1 MPDPVRIAVI
11 DSGVHVAHPHIDP
24 SWLLPGF
31 AVAKDGLLDS
41 SDGAALDS
49 LGHGTAVIAA
59 IQDQSPDALCLPVRV
74 FHDSLR
80 TSARAL
86 LAAVDRAVEYGVD
99 IINLSLGTVNPAHRP
114 LFEVAAERALAV
126 GTLIIAAQENDGHPC
141 YPGYLPQVLGVR
153 PDWELPRDRFAAQ
166 QAGREMVFCASA
178 YPRPVPGV
186 PPQHNLNGV
195 SFAVANMTG
204 LAAKVCKRLP
214 AEVHGRARPETLRTL
229 LEIAAAEQS
238 ALQWPV
244 KLDGMAGGDRRAMEA
259 SGN

>member
-41 SDGAALDS
+41 SDEAALDS

-114 LFEVAAERALAV
+114 LFEVAAGVQVPLTTQRYSEPFIGTVTPVMVSEAV
-126 GTLIIAAQENDGHPC
+126 VAPLYT
-141 YPGYLPQVLGVR
+141 
-153 PDWELPRDRFAAQ
+153 
-166 QAGREMVFCASA
+166 
-178 YPRPVPGV
+178 
-186 PPQHNLNGV
+186 PPFVML
-195 SFAVANMTG
+195 
-204 LAAKVCKRLP
+204 
-214 AEVHGRARPETLRTL
+214 VHGPPA
-229 LEIAAAEQS
+229 
-238 ALQWPV
+238 PV
-244 KLDGMAGGDRRAMEA
+244 VLICH
-259 SGN
+259 